1 MDHPYT
7 VQQIDGFT
15 IVELQTPSL
24 LDPVLL
30 ADLGDKFYHLVDEED
45 RRLLVLD
52 FDRVQYMSSQA
63 IGIVITLQKKL
74 AALPH
79 GRLILCGV
87 GEKLSELIKIT
98 RLDRIL
104 TIKPSQKEA
113 IKVPKS

>member
-1 MDHPYT
+1 MDLPFT
-7 VQQIDGFT
+7 VQQVDGFT

-30 ADLGDKFYHLVDEED
+30 TKLGEKFYRLVDEED
-45 RRLLVLD
+45 HRLLVLD
-52 FDRVQYMSSQA
+52 FERVQYMSSQA
-63 IGIVITLQKKL
+63 IGIVITLHKKL

-79 GRLILCGV
+79 AKLILCGV
-87 GEKLSELIKIT
+87 GEKLAELIKIT

-113 IKVPKS
+113 IKVLKP